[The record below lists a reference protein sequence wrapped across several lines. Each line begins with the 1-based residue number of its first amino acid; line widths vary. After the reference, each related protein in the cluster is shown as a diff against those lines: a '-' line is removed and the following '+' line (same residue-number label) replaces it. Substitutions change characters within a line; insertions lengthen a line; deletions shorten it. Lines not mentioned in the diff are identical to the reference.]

1 MQKRGHL
8 RGVLH
13 KLKRKGLTPKY
24 QFSGLAE
31 KKKAAHAGT
40 HLIPWVQNNRTVV
53 WLRILIHVKIT
64 FTTERFSSNRGLSYA
79 CAQDYGIARGEYCK
93 SLQRSVWRGVV
104 SPLKKQCLWT

>member
-31 KKKAAHAGT
+31 KKKG
-40 HLIPWVQNNRTVV
+40 
-53 WLRILIHVKIT
+53 
-64 FTTERFSSNRGLSYA
+64 
-79 CAQDYGIARGEYCK
+79 
-93 SLQRSVWRGVV
+93 
-104 SPLKKQCLWT
+104 SPRWDSFDTLGPK